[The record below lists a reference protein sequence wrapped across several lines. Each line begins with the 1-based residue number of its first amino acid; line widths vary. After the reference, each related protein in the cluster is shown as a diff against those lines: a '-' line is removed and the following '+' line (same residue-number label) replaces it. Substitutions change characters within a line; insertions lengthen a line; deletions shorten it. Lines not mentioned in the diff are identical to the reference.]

1 VGIPPSPIGYGLPSG
16 LELPTMSE
24 GPASVRPERLPVL
37 PLRNAV
43 LFPMSVVP
51 INVGRPRSVRLIEE
65 LEAEGGIVAVI
76 AQRDPGVLEP
86 TFDDLYT
93 VGTIAKIVRIVRVN
107 ATTYSVVLNGLV
119 RCHVTQALG
128 LEPFLRAEVV
138 RAPDPLD
145 PTPDWIV
152 QAESLKERLRA
163 VLKVSPTLAKDVAG
177 SVENVTDP
185 AQLADLVSAGL
196 PEELAALPVRQRIL
210 EAYDVGQRIS
220 IAQKILERHL
230 DTVRVKAE
238 VSNMVETEMS
248 KNQRAYVLRQ
258 QLRAI
263 REELGES
270 PDDDDEV
277 EHLRERLAL
286 CDLPTEARDAARKQL
301 SRMASMQSQSAE
313 YQVARSYVE
322 WIIDLPWRQSTP
334 EHHSVS
340 EVRRCLDQDHYG
352 LEIVKKRIIEFAA
365 IRALRKDNRSPIL
378 LFLGPPGVGKTS
390 LGRSIARATGRRY
403 ARIALG
409 GVRDEAEIRGHR
421 RTYVGALPGRI
432 LHALKKVGANNPVI
446 VLDEIDK
453 MGADLRGDPASALL
467 EALDPAQNDSFI
479 DHYLDL
485 PFDLSKIT
493 FLATANSWSK
503 IPEPLFDRLELI
515 EIPGYTPLEKQQ
527 IARSFLIPKQVEQ
540 HGLSS
545 SSVNFT
551 DDAVVTLI
559 ESYTREAGVRGLERQ
574 IASVCR
580 DVAVRQAEGR
590 PALPLLDSHV
600 VEDLLGPPEFK
611 PEAAELSHAV
621 GVAAGLGA
629 SGAGGELVLVEVS
642 RMLGKGNIRLTGS
655 LGKVLEEAA
664 QTAVSFVRSRSE
676 RLQLNP
682 EWLRDIDIH
691 VHVPR
696 ARAVRD
702 FAGLG
707 SAIFC
712 ALTSLLVDV
721 PCRSD
726 VAVIGE
732 LTLRGAILPV
742 SGIKAMLLAAH
753 RAGLKEVLVPARN
766 EPDVAEVPEEVQ
778 AHLVIRYVTHVDHV
792 LEHILARVV
801 PPPTQGNSL
810 PLSAE

>member
-1 VGIPPSPIGYGLPSG
+1 M
-16 LELPTMSE
+16 TE
-24 GPASVRPERLPVL
+24 GPASIPPERLPIL

-51 INVGRPRSVRLIEE
+51 INVGRPRSVRLVEE
-65 LEAEGGIVAVI
+65 LEAEGGLVAVV
-76 AQRDPGVLEP
+76 AQRDPSVLEP
-86 TFDDLYT
+86 SFDDLYT

-107 ATTYSVVLNGLV
+107 AGTYSVVLNGLV
-119 RCHVTQALG
+119 RCHITQALG

-138 RAPDPLD
+138 RAPDP
-145 PTPDWIV
+145 TTV
-152 QAESLKERLRA
+152 EAELKNLASQMRDKLRSVFA
-163 VLKVSPTLAKDVAG
+163 LSPAAAKDTAG
-177 SVENVTDP
+177 SVENVREP
-185 AQLADLVSAGL
+185 GHLADLVAASL
-196 PEELAALPVRQRIL
+196 PEDLAALPVRQRVL
-210 EAYDVGQRIS
+210 EAYDVAQRIGIVS
-220 IAQKILERHL
+220 KILERQL
-230 DTVRVKAE
+230 DTLRVKAE

-270 PDDDDEV
+270 PDEDDEV
-277 EHLRERLAL
+277 EQFRERLAL
-286 CDLPTEARDAARKQL
+286 ADLPTEARDAARKQI

-322 WIIDLPWRQSTP
+322 WILDLPWRQSTP
-334 EHHSVS
+334 ELHSVG
-340 EVRRCLDQDHYG
+340 EVKRCLEQDHYG
-352 LEIVKKRIIEFAA
+352 LDSVKKRIVEFSA
-365 IRALRKDNRSPIL
+365 IRALRRDNRSPIL

-409 GVRDEAEIRGHR
+409 GVRDEAEVRGHR

-453 MGADLRGDPASALL
+453 MGADLRGDPAAALL

-493 FLATANSWSK
+493 FLATANSWQT
-503 IPEPLFDRLELI
+503 IPEPLYDRLEVI
-515 EIPGYTPLEKQQ
+515 EIPGYTPVEKRH
-527 IARSFLIPKQVEQ
+527 IAKKFLIPKQIEA
-540 HGLSS
+540 HGLST
-545 SSVNFT
+545 N
-551 DDAVVTLI
+551 VVHFSEAAIETLI
-559 ESYTREAGVRGLERQ
+559 DSYTKEAGVRGLERQ
-574 IASVCR
+574 VASICR
-580 DVAVRQAEGR
+580 DIAVRQAEGR
-590 PALPLLDSHV
+590 PELPLIDSQT

-611 PEAAELSHAV
+611 PETAEPTHAV
-621 GVAAGLGA
+621 GIAAGLGA

-642 RMLGKGNIRLTGS
+642 RMPGKGHIRLTGS

-664 QTAVSFVRSRSE
+664 HTAVSFVRSRSE
-676 RLQLNP
+676 RLHLNP
-682 EWLRDIDIH
+682 EWLKDVDIH
-691 VHVPR
+691 VHVPK

-707 SAIFC
+707 GAIFC
-712 ALTSLLVDV
+712 ALSSLLLEA
-721 PCRSD
+721 PCRGD
-726 VAVIGE
+726 VAIVGE
-732 LTLRGAILPV
+732 ITLRGAILAVPH
-742 SGIKAMLLAAH
+742 IKAMLLAAH
-753 RAGLKEVLVPARN
+753 RAGLREVIVPARN
-766 EPDVAEVPEEVQ
+766 EPDVAEVPEEIL
-778 AHLVIRYVTHVDHV
+778 AHLRIRYVSHIDNV
-792 LEHILARVV
+792 LEHILARGDVSQ
-801 PPPTQGNSL
+801 TGGNPV